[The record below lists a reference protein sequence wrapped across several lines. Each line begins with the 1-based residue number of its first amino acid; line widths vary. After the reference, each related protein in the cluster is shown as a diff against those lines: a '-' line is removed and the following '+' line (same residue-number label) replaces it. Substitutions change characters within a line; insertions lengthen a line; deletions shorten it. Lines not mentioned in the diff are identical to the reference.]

1 MKVLLRILLCILL
14 AMGPIALAGSNH
26 WEHRLSGVVSA
37 RESGDYATSVNL
49 SKEALQ
55 FAEDEFGKED
65 KYYFLSLSQLGTSYQ
80 MSGAMEE
87 AEAIFTRA
95 LKEKEQ
101 LFGSDH
107 PSVAASLFQL
117 GQVELKKGR
126 REVAEQ
132 LFMRA
137 NSISMTH
144 PESNRMIDSLAFN
157 LRDRDR
163 TLQLEERYLY
173 ELQVYELELGSDHP
187 ELLLVLNNLGLLY
200 QFQGRYEE
208 AIEVYSRVL
217 DIQWKDSNRAS
228 SSVRKTVNQLVQCY
242 QAEERYE
249 EANAVMKMHSNSP
262 NLLPGS

>member
-1 MKVLLRILLCILL
+1 MSTIVLV
-14 AMGPIALAGSNH
+14 GSTDE
-26 WEHRLSGVVSA
+26 WEHLLSGVISA
-37 RESGDYATSVNL
+37 RESGDYTTSVKL
-49 SKEALQ
+49 SNEALK
-55 FAEDEFGKED
+55 FAEDAFGKED
-65 KYYFLSLSQLGTSYQ
+65 KYYFLSLSQLGTTYQ

-87 AEAIFTRA
+87 AEAIFNRA
-95 LKEKEQ
+95 LKEKER

-137 NSISMTH
+137 NAISLTH

-173 ELQVYELELGSDHP
+173 ELQAYELELGTDHP
-187 ELLLVLNNLGLLY
+187 ELLVVLNNLGSLF

-208 AIEVYSRVL
+208 AIEMYSRVL
-217 DIQWKDSNRAS
+217 DIQLEDSNRAS
-228 SSVRKTVNQLVQCY
+228 SAVRKSVIQLAQCY
-242 QAEERYE
+242 RAGRRYE
-249 EANAVMKMHSNSP
+249 EANALMKKHGDSP
-262 NLLPGS
+262 NTLPGS